1 MGALDGKV
9 VLVTGG
15 GNGIG
20 RDCALIAA
28 QEGAKV
34 VVNDLGGGLKG
45 GDEGDA
51 GPAEAVAREIRAAG
65 GEAVSNSESVT
76 SMKAVQGMVEQA
88 RDTFGGLH
96 AVINPAGILRDV
108 MFHKMSEDDWD
119 RVIDVHMRGSF
130 NVARATI
137 ELFREQNDGA
147 YMFFTSTSGLFGNV
161 GQANYGAAKM
171 GIAGLSRIIAME
183 GARNNVRSNCLAPVA
198 WTRMTQSVPVKD
210 EAAAARRA
218 VMAETIR
225 ADQPARFSVAMVA
238 PAAAHVSGQI
248 FGASGENII
257 LYSQPRPV
265 ETVTKEEGWTVQS
278 ILDEAVPKMAPKFFD
293 LNRGPLP
300 GGNNAQAGRR
310 QAGVL
315 SSAFPGQV
323 HAWPGFPT
331 AISASENR
339 QTFASDKTRL
349 RPWTWIPPPVFA
361 PSPPGTSVS
370 TDGCSRASPQPESTV
385 GPSVRPARPGPRTF
399 ASLVPPRR
407 PSMRASGPACAAG
420 RKPPRNSAPG
430 TVRPTR
436 SPGPWP

>member
-1 MGALDGKV
+1 MGALEGKV

-76 SMKAVQGMVEQA
+76 SFKAVQGMVEQA
-88 RDTFGGLH
+88 RDSFGGLH

-147 YMFFTSTSGLFGNV
+147 YMFFTSTSGLFGTV

-218 VMAETIR
+218 VMAEKIR

-248 FGASGENII
+248 FGASGESII

-265 ETVTKEEGWTVQS
+265 ETVIKEEGWTVQT

-293 LNRGPLP
+293 LNRGPMP
-300 GGNNAQAGRR
+300 GSNNAQQPA
-310 QAGVL
+310 A
-315 SSAFPGQV
+315 AKP
-323 HAWPGFPT
+323 
-331 AISASENR
+331 AS
-339 QTFASDKTRL
+339 
-349 RPWTWIPPPVFA
+349 
-361 PSPPGTSVS
+361 
-370 TDGCSRASPQPESTV
+370 
-385 GPSVRPARPGPRTF
+385 
-399 ASLVPPRR
+399 
-407 PSMRASGPACAAG
+407 
-420 RKPPRNSAPG
+420 
-430 TVRPTR
+430 
-436 SPGPWP
+436 